1 MKKGMMISCEDA
13 TGLVIRKSEE
23 KLSLKDKFRLMFH
36 LAMCK
41 FCSMFAKQNKI
52 IDTMVSGLDDKVPEK
67 MPESAKQKILHEISK

>member
-1 MKKGMMISCEDA
+1 MMISCKDA
-13 TGLVIRKSEE
+13 TELVIRKSEE
-23 KLSLKDKFRLMFH
+23 KLSMGNKFRLMLH

-52 IDTMVSGLDDKVPEK
+52 IDAMASGLDDKVPDK